1 MHQSLLKKES
11 AVLNRICGSRKELV
25 GTCRFINNPQ
35 VKLDQLMQTN
45 IESCKA
51 HVMESSH
58 YLSIQDTSDIICS
71 SHSGKLRI
79 LDPDIGPLGRNDKK
93 GTGFLLH
100 PSLVVDRSNGFPVG
114 FSDIK
119 IWNRQFGQ
127 KTKKERNYQSLSI
140 EEKESYKWIEGIEK
154 SSWLKDKCA
163 NVTHVMDSEGDIYDV
178 LCHPLA
184 CNEDLLVRSCYDRYL
199 FDHPGGTKLSDYL
212 SSLPISCSFKI
223 DIKATKKRK
232 AREGKFGLKYATVKI
247 KRSKNNS
254 VELPEY
260 IEVNVVQVTEYPESV
275 PAGEDPIE
283 WVLYTTHA
291 VENIEQA
298 FQIVQWYTMRW
309 IIEML
314 FSSLKTRGLD
324 IESSQL
330 ETGIGL
336 KKLTTIC
343 LQVSL
348 QLLQLTKD
356 RDNKCNQK
364 ASLIF
369 TPEAL
374 GFLEALILTLEGKT
388 QKQKNQFEPGSLA
401 WAAWGVARL
410 GGWKGYKS
418 ESPPG
423 VRTFNRGLIKFWDA
437 FEGWTIANNCGST

>member
-1 MHQSLLKKES
+1 M
-11 AVLNRICGSRKELV
+11 LNRICDSRKELV
-25 GTCRFINNPQ
+25 GMCRFINNPQ
-35 VKLDQLMQTN
+35 VKLDQLMQSN
-45 IESCKA
+45 IENCSNHIVK
-51 HVMESSH
+51 SSNYLVIQDSS
-58 YLSIQDTSDIICS
+58 YLSFS
-71 SHSGKLRI
+71 SNSGKLRVQDSD
-79 LDPDIGPLGRNDKK
+79 LGPVGRNNKS
-93 GTGFLLH
+93 GVGFVLH
-100 PSLVVDRSNGFPVG
+100 PSLVVDSSNGFPVG
-114 FSDIK
+114 LSDIK

-127 KTKKERNYQSLSI
+127 KTRKERNYQSLPI
-140 EEKESYKWIEGIEK
+140 EEKESYKWIEGMER
-154 SSWLKDKCA
+154 SSWVKDQCCTA
-163 NVTHVMDSEGDIYDV
+163 THVMDSEGDIYDI

-184 CNEDLLVRSCYDRYL
+184 SNEHLLIRSCHNRYL
-199 FDHPGGTKLSDYL
+199 FDHPRSTKLSDYL
-212 SSLPISCSFKI
+212 SSLPITCSFQL
-223 DIKATKKRK
+223 DIKGTKDRKKRK
-232 AREGKFGLKYATVKI
+232 GKFGLKFTKVKI
-247 KRSKNNS
+247 KKPKNNP

-260 IEVNVVQVTEYPESV
+260 IEVNVVHVKEYSVSV

-283 WVLYTTHA
+283 WVLYTTHP

-298 FQIVQWYTMRW
+298 FQIVEWYTMRW

-336 KKLTTIC
+336 KKLTTIS

-356 RDNKCNQK
+356 RDNKCKQK

-369 TPEAL
+369 SPQAVD
-374 GFLEALILTLEGKT
+374 FLKVFILTLEGKT
-388 QKQKNQFEPGSLA
+388 QKQKNLFETGSLA
-401 WAAWGVARL
+401 WAAWCIARL

-437 FEGWTIANNCGST
+437 FDGWIIANNCGFT